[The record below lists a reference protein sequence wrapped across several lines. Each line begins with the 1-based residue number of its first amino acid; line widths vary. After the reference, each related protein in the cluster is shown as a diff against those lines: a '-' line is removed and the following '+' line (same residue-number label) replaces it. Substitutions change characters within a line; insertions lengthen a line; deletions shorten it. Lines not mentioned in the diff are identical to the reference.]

1 MGNGDAA
8 FAAQEMEAWRDV
20 FTEAFEK
27 NLFEITTSPVSN
39 LDGSLLHKEANL
51 VLRRPSER
59 LTGGQFLPW
68 ITRLNMMEAMDRV
81 AVELALDYIDA
92 NQEAISVKLS
102 AEAIRE
108 DSFKQWLEET
118 LDRRGNGQHP
128 LLLLQINEAMAFRY
142 LDAFRDLCATARRFS
157 VKTGIERMGHQ
168 MTDIGRL
175 TDVGLDFMK
184 IDVFFVKDVNTDS
197 VNQNLLKTLAT
208 LAHSLGIHAIAEG
221 VANQD
226 EFEMVDKLGLD
237 GASGPLVDALDRMS
251 PTND

>member
-1 MGNGDAA
+1 
-8 FAAQEMEAWRDV
+8 
-20 FTEAFEK
+20 
-27 NLFEITTSPVSN
+27 
-39 LDGSLLHKEANL
+39 
-51 VLRRPSER
+51 
-59 LTGGQFLPW
+59 
-68 ITRLNMMEAMDRV
+68 MMEAMDRV

-108 DSFKQWLEET
+108 NSFKLWLEEA
-118 LDRRGNGQHP
+118 LAKRGNGQHP

-168 MTDIGRL
+168 MTGIGRL

-226 EFEMVDKLGLD
+226 EFEMVEKLGLD
-237 GASGPLVDALDRMS
+237 GASGPLVNTLDRMS
-251 PTND
+251 PTNSD